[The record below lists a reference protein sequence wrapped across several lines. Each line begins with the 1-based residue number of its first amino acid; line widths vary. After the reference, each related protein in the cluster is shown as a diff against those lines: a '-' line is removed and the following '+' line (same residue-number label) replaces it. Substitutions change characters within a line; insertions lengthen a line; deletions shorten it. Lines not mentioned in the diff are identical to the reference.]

1 MGKTNEKM
9 VNKELSGK
17 EKLKLGKNKQ
27 KEKKA
32 KKYFKGGFNFAAVW
46 SEKAESGSTRHMD

>member
-27 KEKKA
+27 KEKKP
-32 KKYFKGGFNFAAVW
+32 K
-46 SEKAESGSTRHMD
+46 STSKEDLI